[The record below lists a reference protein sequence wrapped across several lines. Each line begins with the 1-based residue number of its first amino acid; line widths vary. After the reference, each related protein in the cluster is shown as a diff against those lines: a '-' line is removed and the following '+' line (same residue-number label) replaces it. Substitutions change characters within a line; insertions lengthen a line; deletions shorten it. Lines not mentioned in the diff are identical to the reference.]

1 MFFKVLALV
10 IVAYLMYMA
19 YMRFPPAPARISQP
33 VPAFD
38 NQFEV
43 FNDMEPLDQTRE
55 NPWLGFL
62 QEDVRRK
69 RTGPI
74 GNFIGYD
81 DPSPKA
87 PLYSVYGAIYTGGEV
102 AGT

>member
-10 IVAYLMYMA
+10 IITVLMYLA
-19 YMRFPPAPARISQP
+19 YVRFPPAPARISQP
-33 VPAFD
+33 VAAYD

-43 FNDMEPLDQTRE
+43 FRDMESADQTRE

-62 QEDVRRK
+62 QEDVRVK

-74 GNFIGYD
+74 GDFKGYD
-81 DPSPKA
+81 DVSTKVL
-87 PLYSVYGAIYTGGEV
+87 LYSTQ
-102 AGT
+102 